1 MPTVDGFRQRSAIR
15 EDSLVQPTFAKN
27 PSKMGEI
34 RLRGG
39 KPKQLNYPTS
49 IWPAPC
55 KGFPRA
61 GEQAEETMNRID
73 QACREVVDSVDGAL
87 ACGVVDLVTGM
98 VLGIYPGTGPSSELN
113 DVVATV
119 GLEMFRNDENTRLER
134 LVESSRGSKFDEP
147 YYFDEV
153 DIASSTRHHFAKTIK
168 EGKAALLLVTEK
180 TANIGMGWA
189 HVKSAVHQLEPH
201 VP

>member
-1 MPTVDGFRQRSAIR
+1 
-15 EDSLVQPTFAKN
+15 
-27 PSKMGEI
+27 
-34 RLRGG
+34 
-39 KPKQLNYPTS
+39 
-49 IWPAPC
+49 
-55 KGFPRA
+55 
-61 GEQAEETMNRID
+61 MNRID
-73 QACREVVDSVDGAL
+73 EACREVVDSVDGAL

-98 VLGIYPGTGPSSELN
+98 VLGIYPISESVSELN

-119 GLEMFRNDENTRLER
+119 GMEMFRSEENTRVER
-134 LVESSRGSKFDEP
+134 LVQSGRGTAFDVP

-153 DIASSTRHHFAKTIK
+153 DIASSSRHHFAKTIK

-189 HVKSAVHQLEPH
+189 QVKSAAHQLEPH

>member
-1 MPTVDGFRQRSAIR
+1 
-15 EDSLVQPTFAKN
+15 
-27 PSKMGEI
+27 
-34 RLRGG
+34 
-39 KPKQLNYPTS
+39 
-49 IWPAPC
+49 
-55 KGFPRA
+55 
-61 GEQAEETMNRID
+61 MNRID
-73 QACREVVDSVDGAL
+73 EACRDVVQGVDGAL

-98 VLGIYPGTGPSSELN
+98 VLGIYPIADAATELN

-119 GLEMFRNDENTRLER
+119 GLEMFRSQENTRLER
-134 LVESSRGSKFDEP
+134 MVQSNRGVGPDVP

-168 EGKAALLLVTEK
+168 EGKAALLLVTER